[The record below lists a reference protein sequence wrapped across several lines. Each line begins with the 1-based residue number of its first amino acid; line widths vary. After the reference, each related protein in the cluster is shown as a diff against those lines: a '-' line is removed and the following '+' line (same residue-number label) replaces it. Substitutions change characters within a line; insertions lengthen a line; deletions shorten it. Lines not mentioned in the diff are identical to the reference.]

1 MANRTAQASVIA
13 PLVYTQLIAA
23 TILGYAA
30 FGDWPDG
37 LSLTGLAVILTSGL
51 LSLRLARR

>member
-1 MANRTAQASVIA
+1 MIA

-23 TILGYAA
+23 TMLGYLV
-30 FGDWPDG
+30 FGDWPDA
-37 LSLTGLAVILTSGL
+37 LSLTGLAVILASGL